1 MSSPYLVRR
10 VVVNAYLVRERDR
23 RRLRELAG
31 VVAAVL
37 PASLAL
43 VAIIWIQ
50 VEVLR
55 TGYRIHDLERQLD
68 ALTRQERTL
77 RLEAS
82 YLASPQ
88 RVERRAVEELGMQP
102 PDLDQILFA
111 EELER

>member
-37 PASLAL
+37 PVSLAL
-43 VAIIWIQ
+43 VAIIWVQ
-50 VEVLR
+50 VEILR